1 MTCKLRR
8 PVTISSPPIPGVG
21 GVWKFQL
28 VEPRNHEISCVRWE
42 ERESKMKRFIM
53 YCLPVLA
60 LLILTSTV
68 PVFAAA
74 TGNLAISAN
83 VVSACTVGAGTLDF
97 GAYAPLAGGDLDVQ
111 GAVKYTCTKN
121 TVITSIALG
130 PGANASGTTRRMKD
144 AGTNYLTYELY
155 SDSTRTTVWSAVNT
169 VGPITVP
176 NKNEQTQNVYGRITA
191 GQDVPSG
198 TYTDTVL
205 VTLNF

>member
-1 MTCKLRR
+1 
-8 PVTISSPPIPGVG
+8 
-21 GVWKFQL
+21 
-28 VEPRNHEISCVRWE
+28 
-42 ERESKMKRFIM
+42 
-53 YCLPVLA
+53 
-60 LLILTSTV
+60 
-68 PVFAAA
+68 
-74 TGNLAISAN
+74 
-83 VVSACTVGAGTLDF
+83 
-97 GAYAPLAGGDLDVQ
+97 
-111 GAVKYTCTKN
+111 
-121 TVITSIALG
+121 
-130 PGANASGTTRRMKD
+130 MKD